1 MSRKFDRRHLM
12 RITIIGNGKMARGIG
27 TRVRAGGHAL
37 TILGQDSAKANQL
50 AAELGAAAAP
60 LEPAF
65 ITGEVVV
72 LALPYRAALEVAT
85 RFAPALA
92 NKVVVDISN
101 PLKPTYD
108 GLAVSADT
116 SAAEELQKLL
126 AGKALVVKAF
136 NTAFASTLVEGK
148 VGGQVVDV
156 FVAGD
161 DARAKEQVLRLANDG
176 GLHGVDVGPLA
187 RARQLEHLALLGI
200 MLQQQLGT
208 AFNTGWKLQLP
219 L

>member
-1 MSRKFDRRHLM
+1 MH
-12 RITIIGNGKMARGIG
+12 ITIIGNGNMARGIG

-37 TILGQDSAKANQL
+37 TILGKDSAKADQL

-65 ITGEVVV
+65 ITEVVV
-72 LALPYRAALEVAT
+72 LALPYRAALEVAA

-92 NKVVVDISN
+92 NKVVVDVSN

-126 AGKALVVKAF
+126 AGKAIVVKAF

-161 DARAKEQVLRLANDG
+161 DARAKEQVLRLVNDG

-187 RARQLEHLALLGI
+187 RARQLEHLAFLGI

-208 AFNTGWKLQLP
+208 AYNTGWKLQLP
-219 L
+219 S